1 MGKKDPCAVF
11 GCNNDRRFL
20 DKYVV
25 KDHTSFFGG
34 KPEVRFWSCKD
45 PGQFSTWTRLLSRK
59 RFKVNK
65 NTKVC
70 SNHFQFRK
78 AVDSHP
84 HPTLFLKGYDRETEI
99 TRKRKAPMERLAVQ
113 PTGRKKKRS
122 HNYKQQVET
131 ETSHIL
137 ETPER
142 EQNSTSESSEDP
154 DRILVEKVIIPV
166 SDTVKQDPVK
176 KTSALKQGEVADDC
190 CSTSEPSE
198 DPDQMLVKKVTI
210 PVSDTVKQDPV
221 KKTSAL
227 KQGEVADDCFREEK
241 FVVGQEGP
249 QVTKKAKKTKPEF
262 SIEKIKNSD
271 NLMKLYTGCPNY
283 QIFLFIF
290 NKVKPKVRKLQYHK
304 GK

>member
-1 MGKKDPCAVF
+1 MGKKDRCAVF
-11 GCNNDRRFL
+11 GCNNDCRFR

-25 KDHTSFFGG
+25 KDHTSFFEG

-45 PGQFSTWTRLLSRK
+45 PRQFSTWTKLLSRK

-70 SNHFQFRK
+70 SNHFQLGK
-78 AVDSHP
+78 PVDSHP
-84 HPTLFLKGYDRETEI
+84 HPTLFLREYDRETEI

-122 HNYKQQVET
+122 DNYKQQAET
-131 ETSHIL
+131 ETSHIS

-142 EQNSTSESSEDP
+142 EQNSTSEPSEDP
-154 DRILVEKVIIPV
+154 DRILVEKVVIPV

-190 CSTSEPSE
+190 CSTSESSE
-198 DPDQMLVKKVTI
+198 DPDQILVEKVII
-210 PVSDTVKQDPV
+210 PVSDTAKQDPV

-227 KQGEVADDCFREEK
+227 KQGEVAHDCCTEQK
-241 FVVGQEGP
+241 LVVGQEGP
-249 QVTKKAKKTKPEF
+249 QVTERATKTKSEF
-262 SIEKIKNSD
+262 SIEKINNSD

-283 QIFLFIF
+283 QIFLGFF
-290 NKVKPKVRKLQYHK
+290 KQSKAKS
-304 GK
+304 

>member
-1 MGKKDPCAVF
+1 MGKKDRCAVF
-11 GCNNDRRFL
+11 GCSNDRRFPE
-20 DKYVV
+20 KYVV

-45 PGQFSTWTRLLSRK
+45 PRQFSTWTRLLSRK

-70 SNHFQFRK
+70 SNHFQFGK
-78 AVDSHP
+78 PVDSHP

-122 HNYKQQVET
+122 DNYKQRVET

-142 EQNSTSESSEDP
+142 ERNSTSEPSKEP

-166 SDTVKQDPVK
+166 SDTAKQDPVK

-190 CSTSEPSE
+190 C
-198 DPDQMLVKKVTI
+198 
-210 PVSDTVKQDPV
+210 
-221 KKTSAL
+221 
-227 KQGEVADDCFREEK
+227 REQK
-241 FVVGQEGP
+241 FVVGQGGP
-249 QVTKKAKKTKPEF
+249 QVTKKATKTKSEF
-262 SIEKIKNSD
+262 SIEKIKN
-271 NLMKLYTGCPNY
+271 LIL
-283 QIFLFIF
+283 
-290 NKVKPKVRKLQYHK
+290 
-304 GK
+304 